1 MLQLLNINSSLG
13 TIEPCSL
20 KLVQPLTTSTYTT
33 FVTVGANPPPTSQ
46 LTTIYIT
53 ATATTTLT
61 TASAV
66 ITTCPIPLYDQCGG
80 TSWSGCT
87 DCAAGAFCH
96 SQNGKSSFFPSRC
109 CADISFFSAFYYQC
123 LPTTNN
129 VVTITQTV
137 YKKT

>member
-1 MLQLLNINSSLG
+1 MLLSKALG
-13 TIEPCSL
+13 SVLALAGIVASQVVVTVTNTVTVVTVT
-20 KLVQPLTTSTYTT
+20 VQPLTTSTYTT

-96 SQNGKSSFFPSRC
+96 SQN
-109 CADISFFSAFYYQC
+109 AFYYQC